1 MWDRFVQDARFAVR
15 MLARA
20 PLLTAAIVSTLALG
34 IGVAS
39 AVFSLLQAVVLRP
52 LPYDAPDELVQVY
65 ETGPRPG
72 GEADWVAFP
81 NFRDWQQQNRVFDGL
96 AAYRYA
102 LLTLAGR
109 EGAESMLGLEATG
122 ELFRVLRVQPVIG
135 RTFRP
140 GEHLPGRDRVA
151 VLSHALWQRRFGA
164 DPRVI
169 GRAVT
174 VEGVAHTI
182 VGVMPASFRF
192 PQSIPG
198 DTIVPIDLWIP
209 MRPSDEL
216 QDRHS
221 HNFWAVGRL
230 KPGITLQ
237 QARTAMRTIADNL
250 ARAHPESNK
259 DFSVSVVPLDEYVA
273 GNLRPALLVLLGA
286 VALVLLLTC
295 ANIANLLLS
304 RAQARRREMAVRQAV
319 GAGRGRLMRQM
330 LTESLL
336 LALGGG
342 ALGVAVAH
350 AGTRLLVSLGP
361 PNIPRLEQTTVDG
374 HVLAFMAVVSVTVG
388 ILFGVAPALLTSQ
401 AHAHTE
407 LKDTASRVSEGRAA
421 RHVRQALV
429 TGQIALAIML
439 LVGAG
444 LLVRSFAQVT
454 GLDLGFRPPHVLTAF
469 INLPPARYGDPARQA
484 EFFEDAI
491 RRVERLPGVVAAAVS
506 NSVPLT
512 GVNDQGGLMIEGL
525 PNPWGNSRGDFYAN
539 RPRVSPRYFEV
550 MGIRLLSGRSFDS
563 RDRKESLPVAIV
575 SDLAVR
581 TYWPGVDP
589 LGRRVAVEW
598 VDRQPIWRQVVG
610 VVQSTGTSAWKP
622 RRSRRSISRS
632 PRLRRPSCS
641 SSSAPCRI
649 RRRSKLRYARRLRQ
663 SIRNRASPDFR
674 RSKTCSRGPRRAGG
688 FRQCSSERSPCWHSC
703 LPQSACTR
711 SWRTWSRSAGGR
723 SGCASPWGATGGR
736 RAAGAA
742 ERLAADHCRRGIRA
756 CRGSRA
762 LAHACALPVRR
773 LSARSRHL
781 PHGHCRSRLRGRSGR
796 VLPSRGA
803 ATVDRCSSCATNE
816 ARPRR

>member
-1 MWDRFVQDARFAVR
+1 M
-15 MLARA
+15 
-20 PLLTAAIVSTLALG
+20 
-34 IGVAS
+34 
-39 AVFSLLQAVVLRP
+39 
-52 LPYDAPDELVQVY
+52 
-65 ETGPRPG
+65 
-72 GEADWVAFP
+72 
-81 NFRDWQQQNRVFDGL
+81 
-96 AAYRYA
+96 
-102 LLTLAGR
+102 
-109 EGAESMLGLEATG
+109 
-122 ELFRVLRVQPVIG
+122 
-135 RTFRP
+135 
-140 GEHLPGRDRVA
+140 
-151 VLSHALWQRRFGA
+151 
-164 DPRVI
+164 
-169 GRAVT
+169 T

-192 PQSIPG
+192 PQSVPG

-230 KPGITLQ
+230 KPGITVQ

-401 AHAHTE
+401 AHAYTE

-469 INLPPARYGDPARQA
+469 INLPLARYDDPARQA
-484 EFFEDAI
+484 AFFEDAI

-506 NSVPLT
+506 SSVPLT

-525 PNPWGNSRGDFYAN
+525 PNPWGDSRGDFYAN
-539 RPRVSPRYFEV
+539 HPRVSPRYFEV

-610 VVQSTGTSAWKP
+610 VVQSTRHFGLEAPQKP
-622 RRSRRSISRS
+622 EIYVPQSQAPYPFTQLVVRTVQDPATLEAAIRAQIAGIDPQQGIFGFQTLEDLVTRST
-632 PRLRRPSCS
+632 
-641 SSSAPCRI
+641 A
-649 RRRSKLRYARRLRQ
+649 RRRFQTVLVGTFAVLALLLATIGVYAVMAYMVAQRRREIGVRLALGARPADVVAMVLRNGLRL
-663 SIRNRASPDFR
+663 
-674 RSKTCSRGPRRAGG
+674 TTAGLALG
-688 FRQCSSERSPCWHSC
+688 
-703 LPQSACTR
+703 L
-711 SWRTWSRSAGGR
+711 
-723 SGCASPWGATGGR
+723 
-736 RAAGAA
+736 AGA
-742 ERLAADHCRRGIRA
+742 LAL
-756 CRGSRA
+756 SRA
-762 LAHACALPVRR
+762 LEHFLYGVSPLDPLTVRDGHARAHQRGGTGGVRPEPRRGESRPARGSPRRVIRICLTPAAPVLWSCWPVHARLWIDFARGMPVLCYTSAPHVAPDCQRASRGSLLHSVRYGPRGPFVNCTGRCRGFIRR
-773 LSARSRHL
+773 LS
-781 PHGHCRSRLRGRSGR
+781 
-796 VLPSRGA
+796 
-803 ATVDRCSSCATNE
+803 
-816 ARPRR
+816 